1 MDPTPLAPCPT
12 TRAEIIA
19 GIRIILL
26 DRLELADTGLTAQ
39 QITDDHLLLDRAGLG
54 LDSVEALDLIV
65 GCEKRFGLKVG
76 EINKAFIEGV
86 CHSVRTLA
94 DYIEGATGSP
104 RE

>member
-1 MDPTPLAPCPT
+1 MDQPLLAPSPV
-12 TRAEIIA
+12 TRAAIIEA
-19 GIRIILL
+19 IRTILL

-39 QITDDHLLLDRAGLG
+39 QITEDHLLLDAAGLG

-65 GCEKRFGLKVG
+65 GCEKRFGLAVG

-86 CHSVRTLA
+86 CHSVCTLA
-94 DYIEGATGSP
+94 DYIERTTGQT